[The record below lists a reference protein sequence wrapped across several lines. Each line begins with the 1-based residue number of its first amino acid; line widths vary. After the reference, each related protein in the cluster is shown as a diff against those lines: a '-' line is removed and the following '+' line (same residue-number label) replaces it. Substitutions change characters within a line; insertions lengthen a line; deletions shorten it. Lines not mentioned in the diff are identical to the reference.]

1 MVHHRPMS
9 KKRRSIRLPAYD
21 YAQAGGYFITI
32 CTHNRACLFGEN
44 IEGKMVLN
52 DMGLTIECE
61 WAKTPALRS
70 NVKLDVFVV
79 MPNHIH
85 GIVLILESARKGVSP
100 YVPAGDFR
108 SPSQTIGAV
117 IRGFKSAA
125 TKQINII
132 RNSPGTKLW
141 QRNFYE
147 RVIRNEDELSL
158 MQKYIVENPAQWEFD
173 KENLNR
179 GPSVLAS

>member
-1 MVHHRPMS
+1 MAHHRQIP
-9 KKRRSIRLPAYD
+9 KNRRSIRLPAYD

-32 CTHNRACLFGEN
+32 CTHHRACLFGSNVDGE
-44 IEGKMVLN
+44 MVLN
-52 DMGLTIECE
+52 DIGLTIVDE
-61 WAKTPALRS
+61 WTKTSALRA

-85 GIVLILESARKGVSP
+85 GIVLIIEPTENGLPSYA
-100 YVPAGDFR
+100 PAKDFR
-108 SPSQTIGAV
+108 SPSQTIGAI

-132 RNSPGTKLW
+132 RNSAGTKLW

-147 RVIRNEDELSL
+147 RVIRNEDELGL
-158 MQKYIVENPAQWEFD
+158 MRQYIVENPAKWEFD
-173 KENLNR
+173 KENLNCR
-179 GPSVLAS
+179 P